1 MVQILSAGKKLC
13 KEAISKKMS
22 LFVAPHRIA
31 LPVFVVCVFD
41 AVRSRELMFCVKAC
55 LSTFAYLILIS
66 GLLAWRAWNQ
76 KDVMHYIHIT
86 AQIRTRSYSLITL
99 HLIKNSTC
107 RAISWCEVKSVIVVQ
122 QEAVSLCCVMK
133 MDRSDRPG
141 IKPEGLPRDN
151 TV

>member
-13 KEAISKKMS
+13 KEAISKKC
-22 LFVAPHRIA
+22 LCLLLPIVLPYQCLWFVF
-31 LPVFVVCVFD
+31 LC
-41 AVRSRELMFCVKAC
+41 VRSRELMFCVKAC
-55 LSTFAYLILIS
+55 LSSFAYLILIS

-86 AQIRTRSYSLITL
+86 AQSLITL

-122 QEAVSLCCVMK
+122 REAVSLCCVMK